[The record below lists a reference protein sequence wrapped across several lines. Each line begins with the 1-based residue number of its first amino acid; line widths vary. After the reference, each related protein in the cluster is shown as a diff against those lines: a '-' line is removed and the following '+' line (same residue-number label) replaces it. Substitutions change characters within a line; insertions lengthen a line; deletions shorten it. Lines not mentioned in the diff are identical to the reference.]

1 MQQFTIQYWFYYQGA
16 NEKDFDE
23 TTIPAATYEAAVAIL
38 KSIRKNIFNLTDKT
52 NYKLC
57 QISQ

>member
-23 TTIPAATYEAAVAIL
+23 VTITAATYEAAVALL
-38 KSIRKNIFNLTDKT
+38 KTLHKNIFKTTDQT